1 MRILH
6 RQGTGDASYQ
16 PKRQVHSEASGVMAT
31 HGGRTGGGT
40 SMGTAPGAP
49 AIGERISSYL

>member
-16 PKRQVHSEASGVMAT
+16 PKQQVGSEASGVAT
-31 HGGRTGGGT
+31 HGGRTGGRT

-49 AIGERISSYL
+49 AIGERISSYP

>member
-6 RQGTGDASYQ
+6 RQGTGDASHQ
-16 PKRQVHSEASGVMAT
+16 PKRQVGTEASGVAT
-31 HGGRTGGGT
+31 YGGRTGGRT
-40 SMGTAPGAP
+40 SVGTAPGAP